1 MKLNS
6 VAKGKETKMREKVK
20 TKETQTK
27 EAQTMETQIR
37 TESRLF
43 QKDFCMVVIG
53 QIISLFGNVILR
65 YALPLYILNK
75 THSAQC
81 H

>member
-1 MKLNS
+1 
-6 VAKGKETKMREKVK
+6 MREKVK
-20 TKETQTK
+20 TK

-53 QIISLFGNVILR
+53 
-65 YALPLYILNK
+65 
-75 THSAQC
+75 
-81 H
+81 